1 MEGQQQPI
9 IVKLSPDDWQSYKG
23 LSLKALKEEPAAFGK
38 SFEEELETTENQWR
52 EKLREAEEGKRKWLL
67 FAKNKDTLVGMV
79 GAYTE
84 KEIKVEHIANIVG
97 MYVAPEARG
106 RGVASELLKAILKEI
121 GNNPKVVKI
130 SLRVNTRQTHA
141 IKLYEAH
148 DFKKVAQLE
157 KELNIEGDY
166 QDEYEMCLFT

>member
-1 MEGQQQPI
+1 
-9 IVKLSPDDWQSYKG
+9 
-23 LSLKALKEEPAAFGK
+23 
-38 SFEEELETTENQWR
+38 
-52 EKLREAEEGKRKWLL
+52 
-67 FAKNKDTLVGMV
+67 
-79 GAYTE
+79 
-84 KEIKVEHIANIVG
+84 